1 MQSLHVPAATMQ
13 RIMRVAAWLAP
24 SSATI
29 MAAVLFT
36 YRWFG
41 SRASLEDVGQTIA
54 MVSLDTKAAQKD
66 AHHAASLA
74 DDHSTEL
81 RSMWWHVIAM
91 RAELRVLREYGKQD
105 APTRSKYIE
114 QAQGFYSLQFEEK
127 LKTHANDPAEA
138 ARLALM
144 ETWRPDR

>member
-1 MQSLHVPAATMQ
+1 M
-13 RIMRVAAWLAP
+13 AAWLAP
-24 SSATI
+24 SSGAVL
-29 MAAVLFT
+29 AAVLFT

-41 SRASLEDVGQTIA
+41 SRASIDDVGTA
-54 MVSLDTKAAQKD
+54 VAVVSLDTKAAQKD

-74 DDHSTEL
+74 DDHTKEL
-81 RSMWWHVIAM
+81 HSMWWHIVAM
-91 RAELRVLREYGKQD
+91 RAELRVLREYGRQD

-114 QAQGFYSLQFEEK
+114 QAQGFYELQFEAQ

-138 ARLALM
+138 ARLALL